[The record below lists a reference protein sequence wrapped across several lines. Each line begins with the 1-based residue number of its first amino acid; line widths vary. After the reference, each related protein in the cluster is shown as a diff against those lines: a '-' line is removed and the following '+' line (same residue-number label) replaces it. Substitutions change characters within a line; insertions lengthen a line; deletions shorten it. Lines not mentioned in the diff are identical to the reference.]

1 MGRAAGFRG
10 SRSRLGAQRRV
21 WLWRGLA
28 ASALALT
35 FGYLPYQLYARSGFA
50 RYLRLCEDLRTVRAQ
65 NARLKADNERLARDA
80 EAFTTDERALE
91 RVARA
96 ELGWVLPGEVIF
108 DVDPAVSPD
117 QAEPEPVVERRP
129 ASRKH
134 PGPRGGP

>member
-1 MGRAAGFRG
+1 MGRAAGLSR
-10 SRSRLGAQRRV
+10 SRSRLWVRWRV

-65 NARLKADNERLARDA
+65 NARLKAENQRLERDA
-80 EAFTTDERALE
+80 QAFTTDARALE

-108 DVDPAVSPD
+108 DVDPALSATTADPEG
-117 QAEPEPVVERRP
+117 EPERPPSRRP
-129 ASRKH
+129 ARRT
-134 PGPRGGP
+134 GEGR